1 MPGRQLHPALL
12 AALAALLLFAQP
24 LPAHADEPLAPDE
37 TAEAGTIVTWLQPGW
52 NMVGWLGPAT
62 PTSELFEEIP
72 ALERV
77 SAWDADEQRYRR
89 ATRDSSEELSTLTP
103 GMGLWLRLG
112 GDATVEWTRSVSG
125 EAVLLSLRT
134 GWNLVGWTGDDGTPV
149 EEAVARFGDALVHAW
164 RWDTDAQRYEH
175 YLRGS
180 GNTEPPAL
188 SRGDAVW
195 VALASEAR
203 WWQPGTARPR
213 FVFTDGISPEQRS
226 EIREG
231 MANVMAFFAERYG
244 AYAPELTV
252 SVSDTQPGC
261 WARPGFLKLVESF
274 LVCPVHEYFH
284 VLQFALAEGRP
295 WGPEWLTEGS
305 ATYFEEA
312 YEEGGLE
319 FRRWIAPAS
328 ASHIASIRN
337 PGAAH
342 PSRLN
347 YHLGFL
353 AADWLVDHAGEPSL
367 LNYYRLLPSSD
378 SWEEAFASAFDLTT
392 DEFYDAFEAYR
403 AEVAPPLP
411 HLTDDAVRPIAAFLG
426 DVPEHTRDEMQTK
439 MDAVHTFLIE
449 RFGAESSEYSVYVGS
464 DWDAVTDHAQ
474 RLARNRWWD
483 DRVRRLSL
491 PLEWD
496 YGCSI
501 GVTGWIIHSLSC
513 GQSLD
518 HRSYINSHIRVLLQD
533 KGQLDPPPLWLEAGG
548 GMYLELSYRTAETA
562 THDDEIAA
570 YTGLVRQATVPLQQL
585 EAAETWQTTDSN
597 TIEALS
603 VLAVNRL
610 LRRAGESALFEYY
623 RLLPRDAGSITSQ
636 GSWQAAFE
644 SAFGLTIDEFYERF
658 EAYRATLRP

>member
-1 MPGRQLHPALL
+1 MRLRHAHPALL
-12 AALAALLLFAQP
+12 AALAVLLLA
-24 LPAHADEPLAPDE
+24 AGLAPASPSEAADE
-37 TAEAGTIVTWLQPGW
+37 TAEAETITTILHPGW
-52 NMVGWLGPAT
+52 NMVGWLGPET
-62 PTSELFEEIP
+62 PVADLFE
-72 ALERV
+72 ALPQLQRV
-77 SAWDADEQRYRR
+77 SAWDAGEASYQRAFRGRY
-89 ATRDSSEELSTLTP
+89 AQLPSLTP
-103 GMGLWLRLG
+103 GVGLWLHLG
-112 GDATVEWTRSVSG
+112 GDATVQWTRSVSG

-134 GWNLVGWTGDDGTPV
+134 GWNLVGWTGDNGTGV
-149 EEAVARFGDALVHAW
+149 DEAVARFGDMFVRGAV
-164 RWDTDAQRYEH
+164 WDPSTQRYVQ
-175 YLRGS
+175 YLPRS

-367 LNYYRLLPSSD
+367 LTTTACYRRRTVGKKPSPRPST
-378 SWEEAFASAFDLTT
+378 S
-392 DEFYDAFEAYR
+392 
-403 AEVAPPLP
+403 PP
-411 HLTDDAVRPIAAFLG
+411 TSSMTRSRPIA
-426 DVPEHTRDEMQTK
+426 RK
-439 MDAVHTFLIE
+439 
-449 RFGAESSEYSVYVGS
+449 
-464 DWDAVTDHAQ
+464 W
-474 RLARNRWWD
+474 
-483 DRVRRLSL
+483 
-491 PLEWD
+491 
-496 YGCSI
+496 
-501 GVTGWIIHSLSC
+501 
-513 GQSLD
+513 
-518 HRSYINSHIRVLLQD
+518 
-533 KGQLDPPPLWLEAGG
+533 
-548 GMYLELSYRTAETA
+548 
-562 THDDEIAA
+562 
-570 YTGLVRQATVPLQQL
+570 
-585 EAAETWQTTDSN
+585 
-597 TIEALS
+597 
-603 VLAVNRL
+603 
-610 LRRAGESALFEYY
+610 
-623 RLLPRDAGSITSQ
+623 
-636 GSWQAAFE
+636 
-644 SAFGLTIDEFYERF
+644 
-658 EAYRATLRP
+658 LRPCLT

>member
-1 MPGRQLHPALL
+1 
-12 AALAALLLFAQP
+12 
-24 LPAHADEPLAPDE
+24 
-37 TAEAGTIVTWLQPGW
+37 
-52 NMVGWLGPAT
+52 MVGWIGPAT

-89 ATRDSSEELSTLTP
+89 ATRASSEELSTLTP

-112 GDATVEWTRSVSG
+112 GDATAVWTRSVSG

-175 YLRGS
+175 YHRGS
-180 GNTEPPAL
+180 GNTEPPEL

-195 VALASEAR
+195 VELTRNVR
-203 WWQPGTARPR
+203 WWQSGTGRAE

-261 WARPGFLKLVESF
+261 WARPGFVKLVESF

-411 HLTDDAVRPIAAFLG
+411 HLTDDVVRPVALSVG
-426 DVPEHTRDEMQTK
+426 NVPVHIRDAIQSEM
-439 MDAVHTFLIE
+439 DDVHTFLVE
-449 RFGAESSEYSVYVGS
+449 RFGADPSEYSVYVGS
-464 DWDAVTDHAQ
+464 DWDAVAHHAS
-474 RLARNRWWD
+474 RLAVNRWWD

-491 PLEWD
+491 PLQWD

-501 GVTGWIIHSLSC
+501 GVTNWIIHSLNC

-518 HRSYINSHIRVLLQD
+518 HKSYINAHIRILLQD
-533 KGQLDPPPLWLEAGG
+533 KDQLDPQPLWIEAGG
-548 GMYLELSYRTAETA
+548 GMYVDLTYRSAY
-562 THDDEIAA
+562 DDEIVWYTTLAA
-570 YTGLVRQATVPLQQL
+570 QSTVPLAQL
-585 EAAETWQTTDSN
+585 GAEEDWAATDG
-597 TIEALS
+597 EEKWALS
-603 VLAVNRL
+603 ILAVDWL
-610 LRRAGESALFEYY
+610 LRRAGESALFEYF
-623 RLLPRDAGSITSQ
+623 RLLPPLDTAD
-636 GSWQAAFE
+636 AAFE
-644 SAFGLTIDEFYERF
+644 SAFGLTLEEFYEQF
-658 EAYRATLRP
+658 EAYRETLRQ

>member
-1 MPGRQLHPALL
+1 MRLRHARPALL
-12 AALAALLLFAQP
+12 AVFLLAAGLTPVRASASE
-24 LPAHADEPLAPDE
+24 PADE

-52 NMVGWLGPAT
+52 NMVGWVGPE
-62 PTSELFEEIP
+62 TSAAELFE
-72 ALERV
+72 ALPTLQRV
-77 SAWDADEQRYRR
+77 SAWDTGAGSYQRAFRGSY
-89 ATRDSSEELSTLTP
+89 TPLPSLTP
-103 GMGLWLRLG
+103 GMGLWLHLG

-134 GWNLVGWTGDDGTPV
+134 GWNLVGWTGDNGTGID
-149 EEAVARFGDALVHAW
+149 EAVARFGDMFVRGAVWNAS
-164 RWDTDAQRYEH
+164 TQRYVH
-175 YLRGS
+175 HLPRS
-180 GNTEPPAL
+180 GNNGPPAL

-195 VALASEAR
+195 VELTSDAR
-203 WWQPGTARPR
+203 WWQSGTGRAE

-226 EIREG
+226 EIRKG
-231 MANVMAFFAERYG
+231 MEDIITSFAERFG
-244 AYAPELTV
+244 AYAPELKI
-252 SVSDTQPGC
+252 SVSDTEPGC
-261 WARPGFLKLVESF
+261 WARPGFLKLVERF

-284 VLQFALAEGRP
+284 VLQFTLAEGRP
-295 WGPEWLTEGS
+295 WGPEWLVEGS
-305 ATYFEEA
+305 ATYAEEA

-337 PGAAH
+337 PEAAH

-411 HLTDDAVRPIAAFLG
+411 HLTDDAVRPIAVFLG
-426 DVPEHTRDEMQTK
+426 DVPEHTRDEMQAE

-623 RLLPRDAGSITSQ
+623 RLLPRDAGSITSH

-644 SAFGLTIDEFYERF
+644 SAFGLTIEEFYEQF
-658 EAYRATLRP
+658 EAYRETLRQ